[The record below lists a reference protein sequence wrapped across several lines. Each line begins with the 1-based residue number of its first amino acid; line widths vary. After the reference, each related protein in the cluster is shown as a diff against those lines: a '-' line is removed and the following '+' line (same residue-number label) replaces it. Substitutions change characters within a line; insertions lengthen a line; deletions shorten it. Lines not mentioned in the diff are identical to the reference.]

1 MAIAAI
7 AAIELNDAALALARD
22 GELLARIPGYVSID
36 GDRLTVGDEARSR
49 ARLEPR
55 VVKSRYWERLGDDSA
70 LPGTAGLSNAD
81 LARAHLARLWRAAG
95 SDVGGLV
102 IAVPGDFDRRR
113 LGLVLGIAAQ
123 LELPAC
129 AMVDGALAACLGVRD
144 AGLVVHV
151 GMYLHRSVVT
161 VIDIGERAQRVSCK
175 RLDELGSIA
184 LYERLIELVRDR
196 FVSTSRF
203 DPLHRAQSEQAIY
216 DRLPSWIEML
226 RTRDSIAI
234 EIQAADGRVFRIEL
248 GRECV
253 IDCFRDFH
261 AALCA
266 AIHESCAGRSFTLV
280 LDSDAASL
288 PGLSRTLTSEG
299 GDDVVIQ
306 TAGAG
311 AVAASRCADRIFETA
326 RENVLTVSL
335 DRDVYARHSVVPAGA
350 EIPG

>member
-1 MAIAAI
+1 MAF

-22 GELLARIPGYVSID
+22 GELRARIPGYVSID

-55 VVKSRYWERLGDDSA
+55 TVRNRYWERLGDDTA
-70 LPGTAGLSNAD
+70 LPGTAGLYNAD
-81 LARAHLARLWRAAG
+81 LARAHLACLWRAAG
-95 SDVGGLV
+95 ADVGGLV

-144 AGLVVHV
+144 GGLVVHV
-151 GMYLHRSVVT
+151 GMHLHRSVVT
-161 VIDIGERAQRVSCK
+161 AIDIGERARRISCE
-175 RLDELGSIA
+175 RLEGLGSIG

-226 RTRDSIAI
+226 STRDSIAI
-234 EIQAADGRVFRIEL
+234 EIQADDGRAFRIEL
-248 GRECV
+248 GRENV
-253 IDCFRDFH
+253 IDCIRDFH
-261 AALCA
+261 AALSA
-266 AIHESCAGRSFTLV
+266 AMRESCRDRSFTLV
-280 LDSDAASL
+280 LDADAARL
-288 PGLSRTLTSEG
+288 PGLAHALISDG
-299 GDDVVIQ
+299 GDDVV
-306 TAGAG
+306 TLTSGAG
-311 AVAASRCADRIFETA
+311 AVAASRCAGRIFETA
-326 RENVLTVSL
+326 RENVLAVSL
-335 DRDVYARHSVVPAGA
+335 DRDVYALHGVVPAGA
-350 EIPG
+350 EMPG